1 MLKIIK
7 YDFIKKYRL
16 ISIVLIISAMLNL
29 FAIIKLK
36 IEGSALFLGLFPMA
50 MILLYIID
58 IIKMYSDDLNKKSGY
73 MLFMTSNSG
82 YKIIVSKVITA
93 ILESFAIL
101 LIYFIFIVI
110 NALYISS
117 IQGFDFSININEIV
131 SGINM
136 FLSGNLGFNLGHLF
150 IILFTILVFAISFIM
165 SAYTAITVRK
175 SIFSESKFGGLFSFI
190 IFIAL
195 NWLTS
200 YVSDKILSIVPSD
213 YNILVN
219 NLETYISASKLALS
233 LLPVITLAII
243 EIILMAIGSG
253 YLLEKKINL

>member
-7 YDFIKKYRL
+7 YDFIKKYKL

-29 FAIIKLK
+29 FAVIKLK

-50 MILLYIID
+50 MILLYVID
-58 IIKMYSDDLNKKSGY
+58 VIKMYSDDLNKKSGY

-101 LIYFIFIVI
+101 LIYFIFILI
-110 NALYISS
+110 NTLYISAV
-117 IQGFDFSININEIV
+117 QGFNLTININELV
-131 SGINM
+131 RAINM
-136 FLSGNLGFNLGHLF
+136 VLSGSLGFNLGHVF

-200 YVSDKILSIVPSD
+200 YVSGKILSILPSD
-213 YNILVN
+213 YNIIVN
-219 NLETYISASKLALS
+219 NFETFISASELAVI
-233 LLPVITLAII
+233 LLPVITLTII
-243 EIILMAIGSG
+243 EIILMAMGSG

>member
-7 YDFIKKYRL
+7 YDLMKKYKL
-16 ISIVLIISAMLNL
+16 ISIVLVITALMNL
-29 FAIIKLK
+29 LSIVKLGM
-36 IEGSALFLGLFPMA
+36 EGSALFLGLFPMA
-50 MILLYIID
+50 MILLYVID

-73 MLFMTSNSG
+73 MLFMTPNSG

-110 NALYISS
+110 NALYISAV
-117 IQGFDFSININEIV
+117 QGFNLNININELV
-131 SGINM
+131 EAINM
-136 FLSGNLGFNLGHLF
+136 FLSGSLGFNLGHLF
-150 IILFTILVFAISFIM
+150 LILFTILIFAIGFIL

-175 SIFSESKFGGLFSFI
+175 SIFSESKFGGFFSFI
-190 IFIAL
+190 IFVAL

-200 YVSDKILSIVPSD
+200 YVSGKIMSILPSD
-213 YNILVN
+213 YNIIVN
-219 NLETYISASKLALS
+219 NFETFISAGELAVI
-233 LLPVITLAII
+233 LLPVIILSIV
-243 EIILMAIGSG
+243 ESILMAIGSG